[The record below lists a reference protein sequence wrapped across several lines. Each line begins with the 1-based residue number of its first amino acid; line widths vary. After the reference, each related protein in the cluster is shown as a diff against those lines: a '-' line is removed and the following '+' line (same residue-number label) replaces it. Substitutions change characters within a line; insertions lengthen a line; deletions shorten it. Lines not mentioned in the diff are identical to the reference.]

1 MKSIFNQETN
11 AELLERLS
19 KITAQ
24 TVPNWGKMNAS
35 QMVTH
40 CQKPL
45 DVAEGTLKLPHSFI
59 GKLFG
64 KMVKKQFLSGKPISK
79 NSPTA
84 KEFVIKGTP
93 DFEKEKSV
101 LEAQIRKF
109 GEKGPDAVANKTHP
123 FFGTMTDD
131 EWGKLHYVHLDHH
144 FTQFGV

>member
-1 MKSIFNQETN
+1 MKSIFNPQDN

-19 KITAQ
+19 KINENSDRQ
-24 TVPNWGKMNAS
+24 WGKMNAS

-45 DVAEGTLKLPHSFI
+45 DVAEGTLKLPHTFI

-64 KMVKKQFLSGKPISK
+64 KMVKNKFLSGKPISK

-84 KEFVIKGTP
+84 PEFVIKGNP
-93 DFEKEKSV
+93 EFEKEKSV
-101 LEAQIRKF
+101 LEAQIRRF

-131 EWGKLHYVHLDHH
+131 EWGKLHYVHLNHH
-144 FTQFGV
+144 FLQFGA